1 MDQQSTLD
9 MNVGDS
15 MPPRSMSLP
24 SEGIEEIETLN
35 NLVISDSGG
44 GDEGGDRGD
53 EVEGGFRVPGAGDQ
67 GDGGLGDKQEV
78 AKQPKKSKTEEKQRP
93 SQVTKPASLG
103 VGSSSRS
110 KIKFLDEFASKEM
123 GNNKL
128 PKTKKVLLA
137 LFAYLMEE
145 EDRKAN
151 PNKNTLATEKS
162 LKSAVEKV
170 TEDLKNI
177 WQLHFSSTLIEA

>member
-53 EVEGGFRVPGAGDQ
+53 EVERGFRVPGAGDQ

-78 AKQPKKSKTEEKQRP
+78 AKQPRLKKNHDLRKLQNLLHLELVLVHVLKLSSWMSLLQKKWGIINYLKQR
-93 SQVTKPASLG
+93 
-103 VGSSSRS
+103 
-110 KIKFLDEFASKEM
+110 KFFLHC
-123 GNNKL
+123 
-128 PKTKKVLLA
+128 LL
-137 LFAYLMEE
+137 
-145 EDRKAN
+145 
-151 PNKNTLATEKS
+151 
-162 LKSAVEKV
+162 
-170 TEDLKNI
+170 I
-177 WQLHFSSTLIEA
+177 